1 MNIVFVYT
9 SPFPAKRGFSAA
21 DRRVRDIVRG
31 LKNAGA
37 NVTLVIPHYH
47 LKASVD
53 THKEDFTIKY
63 LGKSSLNK
71 SKLINR
77 FFYWKDLLNYV
88 KKNKTEAIILYN
100 TQADSVFFNWILKN
114 KNIKIITEVCDL
126 HSHSEKFTIKSSISK
141 WTEKHLPSSSDLVI
155 TISDYLKSILLKNN
169 PNQKVLKIPILVDS
183 DYFHDKTDV
192 NKNIPLLEKIK
203 GSFLISYVGG
213 LWTHQ
218 GVKFLMQAF
227 KKIIDEGLNAKLLIA
242 GNYDDITPNKDDVYV
257 ISKELG
263 IEEHIILPGWV
274 DTKTVKN
281 ILYASDL
288 LVISQTN
295 DLFAQAGLPT
305 KLAEYAACAKPI
317 LITKVGDVQEYFQDK
332 KNCILC
338 EPSDVE
344 SMYQGILFA
353 IRNPEMTKE
362 ISKQAYETCHELFDY
377 NSNGEIIYNTIKNL

>member
-1 MNIVFVYT
+1 MNISFIYT

-37 NVTLVIPHYH
+37 NVSLIVPHYH
-47 LKASVD
+47 LEASLD
-53 THKEDFTIKY
+53 SHSEDFTIEY
-63 LGKSSLNK
+63 LGKSRFNK
-71 SKLINR
+71 SKLLNR
-77 FFYWKDLLNYV
+77 VFYWRDLLSYV
-88 KKNKTEAIILYN
+88 KKNSIDAIILYN
-100 TQADSVFFNWILKN
+100 TQADSVIFNWILKN
-114 KNIKIITEVCDL
+114 KNVKIITEVCDL
-126 HSHSEKFTIKSSISK
+126 HSHSETFTIKSSISK
-141 WTEKHLPSSSDLVI
+141 WTEKHLPDSSDLVI

-169 PNQKVLKIPILVDS
+169 PNQKILKIPILVDS
-183 DYFHDKTDV
+183 DYFHNKTDV
-192 NKNIPLLEKIK
+192 DKNSPMLKDVN

-227 KKIIDEGLNAKLLIA
+227 KKIIDDGLDAKLLIA
-242 GNYDDITPNKDDVYV
+242 GNYDNLTPNKDDVYA

-263 IEEHIILPGWV
+263 IEEYVILPGWV
-274 DTKTVKN
+274 DTAAVKN

-317 LITKVGDVQEYFQDK
+317 LITKVGDVTEYFQDK

-353 IRNPEMTKE
+353 IKNPEMTKE
-362 ISKQAYETCHELFDY
+362 ISEQAYKTCNELFDY
-377 NSNGEIIYNTIKNL
+377 NSNGKIIYNAIQNL